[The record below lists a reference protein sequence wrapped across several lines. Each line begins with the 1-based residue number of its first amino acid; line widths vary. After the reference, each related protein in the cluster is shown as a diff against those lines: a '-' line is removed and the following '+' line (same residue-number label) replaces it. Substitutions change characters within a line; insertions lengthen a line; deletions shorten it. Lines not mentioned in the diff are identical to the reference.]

1 MDEKQAMRCD
11 LTAIPAAVR
20 RQHLASIPAIFQA
33 VQEVRELPDGYA
45 LRFANEPGRF
55 MALANYVEYERLCC
69 SFLQYGIEIEPH
81 GGPIWLRLSG
91 GQRVKE
97 ALAAVWSENNCVEL
111 PGTA

>member
-1 MDEKQAMRCD
+1 MNEKQAMSCD

-55 MALANYVEYERLCC
+55 MALANYVAYERLCC
-69 SFLQYGIEIEPH
+69 SFLRFAIEIEPH

-91 GQRVKE
+91 GQDVKE
-97 ALAAVWSENNCVEL
+97 ALAAVWSGNNCVKV
-111 PGTA
+111 PGTT